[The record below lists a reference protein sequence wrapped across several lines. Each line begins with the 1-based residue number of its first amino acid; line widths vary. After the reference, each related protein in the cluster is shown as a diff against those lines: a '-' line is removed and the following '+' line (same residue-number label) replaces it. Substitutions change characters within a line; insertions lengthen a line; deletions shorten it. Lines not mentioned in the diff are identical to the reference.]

1 MGVRRVPVVRP
12 DRLYALKRLLERG
25 QCVAMSD
32 ILQRLEISR
41 ATAKRDLEFLRDRM
55 GVPVEWDA
63 FGRGYRIRSQT
74 RRAEG
79 APRELPGLWFTDQE
93 IAALLTM
100 HDLVAEADDSG
111 QVRQDLLPLQR
122 RLQRMLGESR
132 SELQALLG
140 RAQGAARK
148 CGAPQGQDSSGCG
161 FVRLPSEQ
169 GVAVSSD

>member
-1 MGVRRVPVVRP
+1 VGAHGLTGYTQEVLVS
-12 DRLYALKRLLERG
+12 DLH
-25 QCVAMSD
+25 QC
-32 ILQRLEISR
+32 
-41 ATAKRDLEFLRDRM
+41 LEF
-55 GVPVEWDA
+55 
-63 FGRGYRIRSQT
+63 SQ
-74 RRAEG
+74 A
-79 APRELPGLWFTDQE
+79 TDQE

-132 SELQALLG
+132 SELKALLG